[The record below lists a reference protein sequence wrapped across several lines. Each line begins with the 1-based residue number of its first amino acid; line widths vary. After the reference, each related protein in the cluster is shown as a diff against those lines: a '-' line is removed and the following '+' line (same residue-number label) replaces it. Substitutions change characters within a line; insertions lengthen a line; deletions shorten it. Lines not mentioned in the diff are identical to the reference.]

1 MTEDHMGTTN
11 DIVGVFF
18 FFFYMYIISI
28 ILYTAAA
35 QGSAQGFI
43 KCELSPEPYEAI
55 STAQLGSGF

>member
-1 MTEDHMGTTN
+1 
-11 DIVGVFF
+11 
-18 FFFYMYIISI
+18 MYIISI

-43 KCELSPEPYEAI
+43 KCEPSPEPYEAV